1 MQRSVICGIVILMRR
16 RKSADW
22 MTIWDDRLLELLSE
36 EGPAA
41 PTPLAEDDH
50 IHINPSSVS
59 RRLRRLKEFGLVQA
73 LGNGVYSISPEGEQ
87 YLKGELDASEIES
100 ESEPENGDSH
110 AEA

>member
-1 MQRSVICGIVILMRR
+1 MIYVMRR

-41 PTPLAEDDH
+41 PTPLANDDH

-59 RRLRRLKEFGLVQA
+59 RRLRRLKEYGLVHG
-73 LGNGVYSISPEGEQ
+73 LGNGVYGITSEGEQ
-87 YLKGELDASEIES
+87 YLNGELDASSLEEQ
-100 ESEPENGDSH
+100 EETDNGDAS